1 MGTGGACKESLSL
14 LFFSLGNEALS
25 NQDGE
30 GLLLKAHLQT
40 GVEVVFFSS
49 RSSTSERR
57 GMGLLVIMGEMD
69 QGAIF
74 DTFFCGFLFSGVFT
88 SFSSYAFSFLELHFS
103 LLSSSV
109 SYSVVSECV
118 AQAITGTAKRME

>member
-74 DTFFCGFLFSGVFT
+74 DTFFCGFSFSRVFFT
-88 SFSSYAFSFLELHFS
+88 SFSSYAFSFLELRLPLFS
-103 LLSSSV
+103 LFLNLLL
-109 SYSVVSECV
+109 YF
-118 AQAITGTAKRME
+118 Q